1 MNELKVRGIV
11 GSVLCLFASI
21 CGLALMFLPMLF
33 EPPTH
38 AIYSVYYSIFHINT
52 VSAILGTD
60 AIYYTVATAFMIAFM
75 ILMVAIIVL
84 SILTLV
90 GACKNKKNLSMA
102 ISLRVVTLIASVIAS
117 IATTFLLLY
126 FTVNNYTQ
134 TTFGLGTILPLVVSL
149 IGIAGAWVAPS
160 ATRLRRPVDE
170 HPVNGQEVKTEG

>member
-11 GSVLCLFASI
+11 GSVLCLFASVG
-21 CGLALMFLPMLF
+21 GLALMFLPMLV
-33 EPPTH
+33 EVPTH
-38 AIYSVYYSIFHINT
+38 TIYSVYYSIFGIAN

-60 AIYYTVATAFMIAFM
+60 AIYYTVSTAFMIAFM
-75 ILMVAIIVL
+75 VLMVAVAVL

-126 FTVNNYTQ
+126 FTVNNYTE
-134 TTFGLGTILPLVVSL
+134 TTFGLGTILPLAISL

-160 ATRLRRPVDE
+160 ASRLRRPVDD
-170 HPVNGQEVKTEG
+170 HPVSEQEAKTEG